1 MAVRTRKRTPEIV
14 LSGGKPTAVIVDI
27 DDYEELLERAEDA
40 KDLAILRKMRTR
52 PLHFRRLSE
61 FLKEHA
67 RHV

>member
-27 DDYEELLERAEDA
+27 SDYEELLERAEDA

-52 PLHFRRLSE
+52 PLHLRRLSG